1 MRQIAINLHA
11 KRSLDTATYIRKIR
25 ELGFNALM
33 SEALPTGELYQIAEL
48 LSKNGLRYE
57 MIHAPFRQINDI
69 WLDNEGGERALSQMI
84 ASVRDAAAVGCS
96 TVVVHLTA
104 GKILPQ
110 ITDLGGARY
119 EILVEYAACKGV
131 RIAFENQRSF
141 SHLAWALERFEK
153 APNVGFCFDCGH
165 EGCFT
170 QGREFMPVFG
180 DKLICTH
187 LHDNDGILDDDQHKI
202 PFDGKLD
209 MSKIARQL
217 RQSGYNGTLTL
228 ELFAENTNA
237 YDRMSV
243 TSFLEKAAM
252 AAKRL
257 RLMVDGFQA

>member
-11 KRSLDTATYIRKIR
+11 KRSLDTASYIQKMR
-25 ELGFNALM
+25 ELRFDALM
-33 SEALPTGELYQIAEL
+33 TETLPMGELTQIAEL

-57 MIHAPFRQINDI
+57 MIHAPFQSINDI
-69 WLDNEGGERALSQMI
+69 WLDNENGEHALAEMI
-84 ASVRDAAAVGCS
+84 AAVQSAAAVGCP
-96 TVVVHLTA
+96 TVAVHLTA

-131 RIAFENQRSF
+131 KIAFENQRSF
-141 SHLAWALERFEK
+141 SHLAWALERFDK
-153 APNVGFCFDCGH
+153 ALNVGFCFDCGH

-202 PFDGKLD
+202 PFDGRLD
-209 MSKIARQL
+209 MSRIARQL
-217 RQSGYNGTLTL
+217 RQSGYSGTLTL
-228 ELFAENTNA
+228 ELFAENTNT
-237 YDRMSV
+237 YDCMSV
-243 TSFLEKAAM
+243 TAFLEKAAM

-257 RLMVDGFQA
+257 RLMVDGF

>member
-69 WLDNEGGERALSQMI
+69 WLDNEGGERTLAQMI
-84 ASVRDAAAVGCS
+84 ASVQDAAAVGCP

-141 SHLAWALERFEK
+141 SHLAWALERLIADTRGASRK
-153 APNVGFCFDCGH
+153 AESLCP
-165 EGCFT
+165 
-170 QGREFMPVFG
+170 
-180 DKLICTH
+180 
-187 LHDNDGILDDDQHKI
+187 
-202 PFDGKLD
+202 
-209 MSKIARQL
+209 S
-217 RQSGYNGTLTL
+217 
-228 ELFAENTNA
+228 
-237 YDRMSV
+237 SV
-243 TSFLEKAAM
+243 TS
-252 AAKRL
+252 
-257 RLMVDGFQA
+257 

>member
-11 KRSLDTATYIRKIR
+11 KRSLDTASYIQKMR

-33 SEALPTGELYQIAEL
+33 TETLEMGELAKIAEL
-48 LSKNGLRYE
+48 LSRNGLRYE
-57 MIHAPFRQINDI
+57 MIHAPFKGINDI
-69 WLDNEGGERALSQMI
+69 WLDNEGGERALAEMI
-84 ASVRDAAAVGCS
+84 TAVRGAAAVGCPI
-96 TVVVHLTA
+96 VVVHLTA

-110 ITDLGGARY
+110 ITQLGGARY

-131 RIAFENQRSF
+131 GIAFENQRSL

-153 APNVGFCFDCGH
+153 APNVGFCWDCGH

-170 QGREFMPVFG
+170 QGREFMPAFG

-187 LHDNDGILDDDQHKI
+187 LHDNDGILGDDQHKI
-202 PFDGKLD
+202 PFDGRLD
-209 MSKIARQL
+209 MSRIARQL

-237 YDRMSV
+237 YDRM
-243 TSFLEKAAM
+243 TATAFLEKAAM

-257 RLMVDGFQA
+257 RLMVDGF

>member
-11 KRSLDTATYIRKIR
+11 KHGLDTASYIGKIR
-25 ELGFNALM
+25 ELGFHALM
-33 SEALPTGELYQIAEL
+33 TEALEIRELDQIAEL
-48 LSKNGLRYE
+48 LSKNGLRHE
-57 MIHAPFRQINDI
+57 MIHAPFKHINDI
-69 WLDNEGGERALSQMI
+69 WLDNEKGERALAEMI
-84 ASVRDAAAVGCS
+84 AAVRSAAAVGCP

-131 RIAFENQRSF
+131 RIAFENQRSL
-141 SHLAWALERFEK
+141 SHLSWALERFDK
-153 APNVGFCFDCGH
+153 APNAGFCFDCGH

-170 QGREFMPVFG
+170 QGRELMPVFG

-187 LHDNDGILDDDQHKI
+187 LHDNDGVLDDDQHKI
-202 PFDGKLD
+202 PFDGRLN
-209 MSKIARQL
+209 MSRIARQL

-228 ELFAENTNA
+228 ELFAENTNR
-237 YDRMSV
+237 YDGMTV
-243 TSFLEKAAM
+243 TAFLERAAM

-257 RLMVDGFQA
+257 RLMADGF